1 MSELP
6 STKRYHAAW
15 HRWARFVAQRM
26 LLRPV
31 VHLTTKVSVRGA
43 ENLDGLDVPF
53 VVVANHNSHLDA
65 PLLVTEL
72 PRRYTRTMAVNAA
85 ADYFYRWWWMKA
97 MTSVFFNTYPVSRTN
112 ADMGKGRGLANRLL
126 SENVPVVVFP
136 EGTRRNT
143 EGGVKRFKPGAAA
156 LCIAQGVPCVPVAI
170 IGTHE
175 AMPVGHFWP
184 KPGRPP
190 VALVIGAPIRPQP
203 GERTRELT
211 ERLEAKVAAMAATGD
226 PGAEGKPLHDAAG
239 PAQPADHAEQ
249 TEQAEQGSDR
259 AQKEEAS

>member
-15 HRWARFVAQRM
+15 HRWARFVAQRL

-31 VHLTTKVSVRGA
+31 VHLTTKVTVRGA
-43 ENLDGLDVPF
+43 ENLDGLAVPF
-53 VVVANHNSHLDA
+53 IVVANHSSHLDA

-97 MTSVFFNTYPVSRTN
+97 TTSVFFNTYPVSRTN

-156 LCIAQGVPCVPVAI
+156 LSIAQGVPCVPVAI
-170 IGTHE
+170 IGTDH
-175 AMPVGHFWP
+175 AMPVGRWWP

-190 VALVIGAPIRPQP
+190 VTLVIGAPIRPLA

-211 ERLEAKVAAMAATGD
+211 ERLEAKVAAMVATGD
-226 PGAEGKPLHDAAG
+226 PGAEGKPLRDATE
-239 PAQPADHAEQ
+239 PDEPAEQ
-249 TEQAEQGSDR
+249 ASDH

>member
-1 MSELP
+1 MSGLP
-6 STKRYHAAW
+6 STKRYHAGW
-15 HRWARFVAQRM
+15 HRFARFVAQRM

-31 VHLTTKVSVRGA
+31 VHLTTKVEVRGT
-43 ENLDGLDVPF
+43 ENLDGLPVPF

-97 MTSVFFNTYPVSRTN
+97 TTSVFFNTYPVSRTN
-112 ADMGKGRGLANRLL
+112 ADMGKGRGLANKLL

-170 IGTHE
+170 LGTHE

-190 VALVIGAPIRPQP
+190 VTLIIGAPIHPRD
-203 GERTRELT
+203 GERTRDLT
-211 ERLEAKVAAMAATGD
+211 ERLEAKVAAMVATGD
-226 PGAEGKPLHDAAG
+226 PDAEGRPRSAAAADDAG
-239 PAQPADHAEQ
+239 PEPDDDTSEQ
-249 TEQAEQGSDR
+249 

>member
-1 MSELP
+1 MNALP

-15 HRWARFVAQRM
+15 HRFARFVAQRM

-31 VHLTTKVSVRGA
+31 VHLTTKVTVRGA
-43 ENLDGLDVPF
+43 ENLDGLAVPF
-53 VVVANHNSHLDA
+53 VVVANHSSHLDA

-97 MTSVFFNTYPVSRTN
+97 TTSLFFNTYPVSRTN
-112 ADMGKGRGLANRLL
+112 ADMGKGRGLANKLL

-156 LCIAQGVPCVPVAI
+156 LSIAQGVPCVPVAI
-170 IGTHE
+170 IGTDQ
-175 AMPVGHFWP
+175 AMPVGQWWP
-184 KPGRPP
+184 KRGRPP
-190 VALVIGAPIRPQP
+190 VTLVIGAPIHPRE
-203 GERTRELT
+203 GERTRDLT
-211 ERLEAKVAAMAATGD
+211 ERLEAKVAAMVTTGD
-226 PGAEGKPLHDAAG
+226 PDAEGKPRDTAEPDP
-239 PAQPADHAEQ
+239 PAQLPSDH
-249 TEQAEQGSDR
+249 

>member
-15 HRWARFVAQRM
+15 HRWARFVAQRL

-31 VHLTTKVSVRGA
+31 VHLTTKVTVRGA
-43 ENLDGLDVPF
+43 ENLDGLAVPF
-53 VVVANHNSHLDA
+53 IVVANHSSHLDA

-97 MTSVFFNTYPVSRTN
+97 TTSVFFNTYPVSRTN

-156 LCIAQGVPCVPVAI
+156 LSITQSVPCVPVAI
-170 IGTHE
+170 IGTDH
-175 AMPVGHFWP
+175 AMPVGHWWP
-184 KPGRPP
+184 KRGRPP
-190 VALVIGAPIRPQP
+190 VALVIGTPIHPQP

-211 ERLEAKVAAMAATGD
+211 ERLEAKVAAMVATGD
-226 PGAEGKPLHDAAG
+226 PDAEGKPLRDATE
-239 PAQPADHAEQ
+239 PDESAEQ
-249 TEQAEQGSDR
+249 ASDR

>member
-1 MSELP
+1 MSELA

-15 HRWARFVAQRM
+15 HRWARFVAQRV

-31 VHLTTKVSVRGA
+31 VHLTTKVSVLGA
-43 ENLDGLDVPF
+43 ENLDDLDAPF
-53 VVVANHNSHLDA
+53 IVVANHSSHLDA

-97 MTSVFFNTYPVSRTN
+97 ATSLFFNTYPVSRTN

-126 SENVPVVVFP
+126 SEDVPVVVFP
-136 EGTRRNT
+136 EGTRRGT
-143 EGGVKRFKPGAAA
+143 ESGVKRFKPGAAA
-156 LCIAQGVPCVPVAI
+156 LSIAQGVPCVPVAI
-170 IGTHE
+170 IGTSA
-175 AMPVGHFWP
+175 AMPVGRFWP

-190 VALVIGAPIRPQP
+190 VTVVIGAPIHPEP

-211 ERLEAKVAAMAATGD
+211 ERLEAKVAAMVATGD
-226 PGAEGKPLHDAAG
+226 PDAEGKPLRDAAS
-239 PAQPADHAEQ
+239 PEHPAEQ
-249 TEQAEQGSDR
+249 ASDH